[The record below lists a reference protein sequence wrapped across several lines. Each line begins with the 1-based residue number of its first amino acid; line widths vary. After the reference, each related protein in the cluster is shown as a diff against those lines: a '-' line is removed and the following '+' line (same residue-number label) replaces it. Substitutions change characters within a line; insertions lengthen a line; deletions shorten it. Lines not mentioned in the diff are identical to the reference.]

1 MNRRDRLS
9 LKRVHSRSMTQC
21 MYAASQDRSFNA
33 FKNFFNELASNV
45 DGHCAVTSAGMRVR
59 EKYEWLKGI
68 ERTKI
73 DKKGWTLEIK
83 NSPRQP
89 DHISCGM
96 FTCQVMRSEKGW
108 RSNHIS
114 GAGDGRQIVPV
125 LASINHFK
133 SSSTHTTMIDDDLLF
148 E

>member
-1 MNRRDRLS
+1 MLCHVVQMKEMLCSVHACNADESDGQRL
-9 LKRVHSRSMTQC
+9 LTLIVLVRYTC
-21 MYAASQDRSFNA
+21 MCNDTSVYFS
-33 FKNFFNELASNV
+33 
-45 DGHCAVTSAGMRVR
+45 VTSAGMRVR

-133 SSSTHTTMIDDDLLF
+133 SSSIHTTMIDDDLLF